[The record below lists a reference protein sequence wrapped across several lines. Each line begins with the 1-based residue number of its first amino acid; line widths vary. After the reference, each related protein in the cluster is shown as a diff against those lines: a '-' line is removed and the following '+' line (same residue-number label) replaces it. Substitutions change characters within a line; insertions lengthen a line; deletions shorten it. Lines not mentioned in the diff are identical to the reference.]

1 MPVGVH
7 RGSKTRCIWRVHG
20 AGGWSPAGAPQ
31 RVSFFVFFSL
41 QIQRY
46 GRIATMPSLV
56 KIAFSAEGASVHVQN
71 KNKGHRSTTRHNTK
85 GVNHGK
91 DPVSLWRELCNI
103 MLKKK
108 LAVCGPTSLFV
119 PFSYFVSSLFLQTEK
134 ELTPIRT
141 ALGAEKLPLLSDVC
155 KIWRGKIQASTI
167 ISLY

>member
-1 MPVGVH
+1 M
-7 RGSKTRCIWRVHG
+7 
-20 AGGWSPAGAPQ
+20 
-31 RVSFFVFFSL
+31 SFFVFVWAAYRSSAS
-41 QIQRY
+41 

-108 LAVCGPTSLFV
+108 FVVRGPTSLIM
-119 PFSYFVSSLFLQTEK
+119 PFSCFVSSSCLQTEK

-141 ALGAEKLPLLSDVC
+141 ALGAEKLPLLSAVR
-155 KIWRGKIQASTI
+155 KIWRGRIHYNFSV
-167 ISLY
+167 